1 MAGGT
6 GVPRHG
12 ELYLRKRAWQA
23 ARNKYPNCGVP
34 VSLRFWGFRFPP
46 INRRR
51 RVRARV
57 SDAEADR
64 AVQGGENHQALGGQ
78 RYVLC
83 SLTVCVFSPTC
94 CTLSY
99 CLRTLAD
106 ARRLTFF
113 VPNHKARRSWL
124 LRTKRKTGTQQLPE
138 HRAMM
143 ANIWYPAVDRGGG
156 GNLGKDGGADGE
168 RNDGIDGESNDPI
181 NSSSPK
187 SPKSPKQ
194 PPWPMDTD
202 VTFAAMA
209 SSETNRGQSR
219 PINPINAKTQR
230 HIAKFEKRKRDALL
244 SGKKRRAHWL
254 DPLLAST
261 LAESFFLPAW
271 IVDYFR
277 LVKMDALEDAVV
289 AEPPSSPMGS
299 GFGSSASTPIGSGS
313 HEDPQTTS
321 VGFPVVLFSHSF
333 TGVKEQN
340 SALLQE
346 LASWGHVVVAV
357 DHPHD
362 AALVLYPDGRYV
374 LGLSQIPP
382 PRLKDLKEAW

>member
-1 MAGGT
+1 MFSDCLRILAD
-6 GVPRHG
+6 V
-12 ELYLRKRAWQA
+12 LY
-23 ARNKYPNCGVP
+23 
-34 VSLRFWGFRFPP
+34 SLLLFAHT
-46 INRRR
+46 RRR
-51 RVRARV
+51 KKTDLFR
-57 SDAEADR
+57 SQSQSP
-64 AVQGGENHQALGGQ
+64 AVVVAPHETQNRNAAASGTQGDDGEHLVPGGGQ
-78 RYVLC
+78 
-83 SLTVCVFSPTC
+83 
-94 CTLSY
+94 
-99 CLRTLAD
+99 
-106 ARRLTFF
+106 
-113 VPNHKARRSWL
+113 
-124 LRTKRKTGTQQLPE
+124 
-138 HRAMM
+138 
-143 ANIWYPAVDRGGG
+143 GGG
-156 GNLGKDGGADGE
+156 GGGGDLGKDGGADGE